1 MRHLDQFILYMGCL
15 LSAVI
20 VSGNGS
26 SADEDIAYAYFT
38 SAVGLSVI
46 AGKTLNQNACEFVL
60 AI

>member
-1 MRHLDQFILYMGCL
+1 MGCL